1 MDVWMGEVTNRVLRR
16 LRMRHLELLQLLG
29 EFGTVSEAAERLN
42 LSQSAVSKM
51 LAEMERAF
59 DTPLFTRSKRGVEPT
74 QQGRAVIQGA
84 GVLVNDLLS
93 IEERLVALA
102 HGATDILRVG
112 AFSTVSLMAYG
123 LTEFHRRHPGMTT
136 RVREALPHELVDA
149 LLRAELDCIVGALPA
164 DMLTPAQ
171 IDALSFTALAHDHV
185 CVMVVP
191 GHPLLRKKKLTW
203 AQLHDQ
209 RWIMPAH
216 GTLIRSALVN
226 VFLGANLR
234 PPHPE
239 IESTSP
245 VTMRWLIK
253 ADPQRLGVMRWQ
265 QAREEIRE
273 GYLCQLPLA
282 QYPPL
287 APVSLIARRRE
298 TARRPL
304 LDGLAKAL
312 LDEAA
317 RMGV

>member
-1 MDVWMGEVTNRVLRR
+1 MGEVTQRVLRR

-29 EFGTVSEAAERLN
+29 ELGTVSDAAVRLN

-74 QQGRAVIQGA
+74 PQGQVVIQGA
-84 GVLVNDLLS
+84 GVLMNDLLS
-93 IEERLVALA
+93 VEDRLVALA
-102 HGATDILRVG
+102 HGATDILRIG

-164 DMLTPAQ
+164 DTLSPAQ
-171 IDALSFTALAHDHV
+171 IDALSFTALAQDHV

-191 GHPLLRKKKLTW
+191 GHPLRRRKKKLTW

-209 RWIMPAH
+209 RWVMPAH
-216 GTLIRSALVN
+216 GTLIRSALTN

-234 PPHPE
+234 PPQPE

-245 VTMRWLIK
+245 VT
-253 ADPQRLGVMRWQ
+253 MRWQ

-282 QYPPL
+282 EYPPL
-287 APVSLIARRRE
+287 APISLIARRRD

-304 LDGLAKAL
+304 LDGLASAL

-317 RMGV
+317 RMGA